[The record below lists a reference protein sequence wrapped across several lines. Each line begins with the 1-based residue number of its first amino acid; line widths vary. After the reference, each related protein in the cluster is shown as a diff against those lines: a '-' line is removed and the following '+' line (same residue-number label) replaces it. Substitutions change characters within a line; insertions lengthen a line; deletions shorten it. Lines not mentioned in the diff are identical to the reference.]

1 MKFSV
6 LSLIGHA
13 PHPLTGALPSAAER
27 FHEVI
32 GTGVAAERLGFDGY
46 AIGERHA
53 GPFLS
58 SSPGVVLGAL
68 AARTSTIRLLTGVTV
83 VAILDPVRVAEEFA
97 TLDQIARGRLE
108 LVVGKGAEAGHFS
121 LFGLDEERQWD
132 LQKEKY
138 ELLRRLWT
146 EEGVDW
152 EGEFRPALKN
162 VTTVPRPYAGPPRVW
177 HGSATSLNS
186 PELAAEHG
194 DPLFTANAIQPREA
208 YARLIAHYRERFEAY
223 GHDPAD
229 ARVAA
234 GSGGLLIADTPHK
247 AVARY
252 KELYE
257 AKVAQSFKPHLEGR
271 AGYNTPFARSRTRWP
286 ADLSSSAP
294 RSRSSTRSSASTRPT
309 GTISSRSPST
319 ASAFRTRSSWRR
331 SSGSPRRSPRSCG
344 ARRPPRSGTDPRGS
358 RPDVWPH
365 NEAIHRMSCARGGPT
380 WPSPTKRSRRSRE

>member
-6 LSLIGHA
+6 LSLVGHA
-13 PHPLTGALPSAAER
+13 PHPLTGELPSAADR
-27 FHEVI
+27 FTEVLE
-32 GTGVAAERLGFDGY
+32 TGAAAERLGFDAY

-138 ELLRRLWT
+138 ELLRRLWS

-152 EGEFRPALKN
+152 EGEFRPPLKN

-234 GSGGLLIADTPHK
+234 GSGGLLIADTAEK
-247 AVARY
+247 AVERY

-257 AKVAQSFKPHLEGR
+257 AKVAQTFKPHLEGR
-271 AGYNTPFARSRTRWP
+271 AGYNTPFRTIEDAI
-286 ADLSSSAP
+286 ADGPQL
-294 RSRSSTRSSASTRPT
+294 
-309 GTISSRSPST
+309 I
-319 ASAFRTRSSWRR
+319 
-331 SSGSPRRSPRSCG
+331 GSPQQIIDKILGFHAVYRHDLQSITVDGFGLPHGEQLETLQRFAEEIAPVVRR
-344 ARRPPRSGTDPRGS
+344 
-358 RPDVWPH
+358 
-365 NEAIHRMSCARGGPT
+365 EA
-380 WPSPTKRSRRSRE
+380 PSSLWE

>member
-6 LSLIGHA
+6 LSLVGHA
-13 PHPLTGALPSAAER
+13 PHPLTGELPSAAER

-32 GTGVAAERLGFDGY
+32 EAGAAAERLGFDAY

-58 SSPGVVLGAL
+58 SSPGVILGAL

-138 ELLRRLWT
+138 ELLRRLWN

-152 EGEFRPALKN
+152 DGEFRPPLKN
-162 VTTVPRPYAGPPRVW
+162 VTTVPRPYAGPPRIW

-186 PELAAEHG
+186 PELAARHG

-208 YARLIAHYRERFEAY
+208 YARLIAYYRQRFEAY
-223 GHDPAD
+223 GRDPAD

-234 GSGGLLIADTPHK
+234 GSGGLLIADTTRK
-247 AVARY
+247 AVERY

-271 AGYNTPFARSRTRWP
+271 AGYNTPFRTIEDAM
-286 ADLSSSAP
+286 ADGPQLIGSPQQIIDKILGFHAVYRHDLQSLTVDGFGLSHGEQLETLQRFAEEIAP
-294 RSRSSTRSSASTRPT
+294 VVRREA
-309 GTISSRSPST
+309 PST
-319 ASAFRTRSSWRR
+319 LW
-331 SSGSPRRSPRSCG
+331 
-344 ARRPPRSGTDPRGS
+344 D
-358 RPDVWPH
+358 
-365 NEAIHRMSCARGGPT
+365 
-380 WPSPTKRSRRSRE
+380 

>member
-6 LSLIGHA
+6 LSLVGHA
-13 PHPLTGALPSAAER
+13 PHPLTGELPPASER
-27 FHEVI
+27 FREVI
-32 GTGVAAERLGFDGY
+32 ETGVAAERLGFDAY
-46 AIGERHA
+46 AVGERHA

-83 VAILDPVRVAEEFA
+83 VAILDPVRVAEDFA
-97 TLDQIARGRLE
+97 TLDQIARGRIE
-108 LVVGKGAEAGHFS
+108 LVVGKGAEAGHFD
-121 LFGLDEERQWD
+121 LFGLDERRQWD

-152 EGEFRPALKN
+152 EGEFRPPLKN
-162 VTTVPRPYAGPPRVW
+162 VTTVPRPYAGAPRVW

-186 PELAAEHG
+186 PELAAKHG
-194 DPLFTANAIQPREA
+194 DPLFTANAVQPREA

-223 GHDPAD
+223 GHDPAG

-234 GSGGLLIADTPHK
+234 GSGGLLIADTPRQ
-247 AVARY
+247 AVERY

-271 AGYNTPFARSRTRWP
+271 AGYNTPFRTIEDAITNGPQLIGSPQQIIDKVLGYHAVYRH
-286 ADLSSSAP
+286 DLQSITVDGFGLSHGEQLETLERFAEEIAP
-294 RSRSSTRSSASTRPT
+294 VLRREAASTL
-309 GTISSRSPST
+309 
-319 ASAFRTRSSWRR
+319 W
-331 SSGSPRRSPRSCG
+331 
-344 ARRPPRSGTDPRGS
+344 
-358 RPDVWPH
+358 
-365 NEAIHRMSCARGGPT
+365 E
-380 WPSPTKRSRRSRE
+380 

>member
-152 EGEFRPALKN
+152 EG
-162 VTTVPRPYAGPPRVW
+162 
-177 HGSATSLNS
+177 
-186 PELAAEHG
+186 
-194 DPLFTANAIQPREA
+194 
-208 YARLIAHYRERFEAY
+208 
-223 GHDPAD
+223 
-229 ARVAA
+229 
-234 GSGGLLIADTPHK
+234 
-247 AVARY
+247 
-252 KELYE
+252 
-257 AKVAQSFKPHLEGR
+257 
-271 AGYNTPFARSRTRWP
+271 
-286 ADLSSSAP
+286 
-294 RSRSSTRSSASTRPT
+294 
-309 GTISSRSPST
+309 
-319 ASAFRTRSSWRR
+319 
-331 SSGSPRRSPRSCG
+331 SSGPR
-344 ARRPPRSGTDPRGS
+344 
-358 RPDVWPH
+358 
-365 NEAIHRMSCARGGPT
+365 
-380 WPSPTKRSRRSRE
+380 